1 MEDRDPHQSLRWGA
15 WKLHFIRQDRRG
27 EPSCWPFEGAILV
40 GGVSESGQPGA
51 AVITGGTR
59 GIGLAVAK
67 RLAADGRHV
76 LLTYKGDA
84 ETAQAAKAAL
94 TGSGGQVEIIAADIS
109 TADGAGLAIEAAMQA
124 FGRIEVLV
132 NNAGI
137 TRDTLLMRMSGDD
150 WDDVLATNLKGAFLT
165 SKAAIRPML
174 RQRSGRIVNISSVV
188 GQVGNAGQANYA
200 AAKAGLIGF
209 TKSLAKEV
217 GSRGITVNAI
227 APGFIDTRMTAG
239 LSDEMKTTLLERTPL
254 NRFGTPEDVAGAV
267 AFLVGPDAS
276 FITGHTLTV
285 DGGLFMP

>member
-1 MEDRDPHQSLRWGA
+1 MSERT
-15 WKLHFIRQDRRG
+15 
-27 EPSCWPFEGAILV
+27 
-40 GGVSESGQPGA
+40 GV
-51 AVITGGTR
+51 AVVTGGTR
-59 GIGLAVAK
+59 GIGLAVAR
-67 RLAADGRHV
+67 RLTADGFEV
-76 LLTYKGDA
+76 LMTYREDA
-84 ETAQAAKAAL
+84 ESAEAAKGELA
-94 TGSGGQVEIIAADIS
+94 GSGRRVDCIAADIS
-109 TADGAGLAIEAAMQA
+109 TADGAGAAIEAAMQN
-124 FGRIEVLV
+124 FGRLDVLV

-137 TRDTLLMRMSGDD
+137 TRDTLLMRMSEED
-150 WDDVLATNLKGAFLT
+150 WDEVLTTNLKGAFLT

-174 RQRSGRIVNISSVV
+174 RQRSGRIVNVSSVV

-227 APGFIDTRMTAG
+227 APGFIATRMTDG
-239 LSDEMKTTLLERTPL
+239 LSDEIKATLLERTPL
-254 NRFGTPEDVAGAV
+254 GRFGTPEDIAGAV

>member
-1 MEDRDPHQSLRWGA
+1 MTEGS
-15 WKLHFIRQDRRG
+15 G
-27 EPSCWPFEGAILV
+27 EERT
-40 GGVSESGQPGA
+40 GV

-67 RLAADGRHV
+67 RLLADGYDV
-76 LLTYKGDA
+76 LLTYKGDVEAA
-84 ETAQAAKAAL
+84 EAAQREL
-94 TGSGGQVEIIAADIS
+94 GGSGHQVEAIAADIS
-109 TADGAGLAIEAAMQA
+109 TADGAGAAIEAAMQR
-124 FGRIEVLV
+124 FGRLDVLI

-137 TRDTLLMRMSGDD
+137 TRDTLLMRMNDAD
-150 WDDVLATNLKGAFLT
+150 WDDVLTTNLKGAFLT
-165 SKAAIRPML
+165 CKAAIRPMM
-174 RQRSGRIVNISSVV
+174 RQRSGRIVNVSSVV

-217 GSRGITVNAI
+217 GSRGITVNAF
-227 APGFIDTRMTAG
+227 APGFFATRMTVG
-239 LSDEMKTTLLERTPL
+239 LPDEMKVTLLERTPL
-254 NRFGTPEDVAGAV
+254 NRFGTPEDIAGAV